1 MFSVLVCR
9 KLRMLRR
16 LMALFI
22 NAMSENGLVE
32 EVFEH
37 TFYEEKGKQFEGL
50 KITRSIL
57 CVNNQAG

>member
-1 MFSVLVCR
+1 MFSVLVGR

-32 EVFEH
+32 EVFGH
-37 TFYEEKGKQFEGL
+37 TFYEEKG
-50 KITRSIL
+50 
-57 CVNNQAG
+57 

>member
-1 MFSVLVCR
+1 MKGDLNVSESSEEEKPVRSSRSSVLVGR

-37 TFYEEKGKQFEGL
+37 TFYEEKG
-50 KITRSIL
+50 
-57 CVNNQAG
+57 

>member
-22 NAMSENGLVE
+22 NDMSENGLVE

-37 TFYEEKGKQFEGL
+37 TF
-50 KITRSIL
+50 
-57 CVNNQAG
+57 